1 MSVSPPAAAPPSNRA
16 ERLLVPATLI
26 TCLGN
31 SIQLTAAALLVVR
44 AEQTALAVGWLFIAV
59 AVPQAL
65 LSLSFGRLA
74 DRFDRRILCLV
85 CDLISAMMA
94 LALPIWL
101 LLGGPT
107 GLSVY
112 LTNFVLAIVSALFIP
127 ASNALIK
134 ERVRA
139 ERLGRF
145 NANFEMATQ
154 AGTLLS
160 SAIGGFLVQ
169 LFGAQPLFFFNAA
182 TFLASAACW
191 IAIGPRPATAE
202 GRHDGRTAEA
212 VPVRAPLARLGLL
225 YAIGNVIVTVNNTL
239 IVVLVVQ
246 FFRQGAGV
254 LGVVD
259 SLAGVGVLTAAALY
273 TRVRGRFGDLRIAFA
288 GYLGC
293 AAFIALQP
301 QRGVVGMMFFL
312 PAAALTFGLA
322 RIAAR
327 TMLMTAVTED
337 RAGRVFGATNAF
349 GLAFSVAATL
359 AVSGVVDRT
368 QAPYGALTLAL
379 LVAVTASFTVAALC
393 RAHPTGRL
401 AGLPSSGQPKLLE
414 TAT

>member
-1 MSVSPPAAAPPSNRA
+1 M
-16 ERLLVPATLI
+16 PATLI

-31 SIQLTAAALLVVR
+31 SIQLTAAALLVVQT
-44 AEQTALAVGWLFIAV
+44 EQTALAVGWVFIAV
-59 AVPQAL
+59 AIPQAL
-65 LSLSFGRLA
+65 LSLYFGRLA
-74 DRFDRRILCLV
+74 DRFDRRTLCLV
-85 CDLISAMMA
+85 CDLVSAVIA
-94 LALPIWL
+94 LALPLWL

-107 GLSVY
+107 GMSVY
-112 LTNFVLAIVSALFIP
+112 MATFMLAIVSALFMP

-134 ERVRA
+134 ERVPA
-139 ERLGRF
+139 QRLVRF
-145 NANFEMATQ
+145 NAKFEMATQ

-160 SAIGGFLVQ
+160 TAVGGFMVQ

-182 TFLASAACW
+182 TYLASAAFW

-202 GRHDGRTAEA
+202 RGLDGPTTET

-225 YAIGNVIVTVNNTL
+225 YALGNVIVTVNNTL

-246 FFRQGAGV
+246 FFRQGPGV

-259 SLAGVGVLTAAALY
+259 SLAGVGALTAAALY
-273 TRVRGRFGDLRIAFA
+273 PRIRGRSSDLRIAFG

-293 AAFIALQP
+293 ATFIALQP
-301 QRGVVGMMFFL
+301 QLGVVGMMGFL

-337 RAGRVFGATNAF
+337 RVGRVFGATNAF

-359 AVSGVVDRT
+359 VVSGVVDRT
-368 QAPYGALTLAL
+368 REPYGAVTLAL
-379 LVAVTASFTVAALC
+379 IVGVTALFTVAALV
-393 RAHPTGRL
+393 RARPTG
-401 AGLPSSGQPKLLE
+401 LPASRQPELFE
-414 TAT
+414 TAV